1 MVAGCGARRVG
12 GSRRG
17 LVLAVGRGGLVGG
30 RKSRGKRSRPAGS
43 GLQSEQ
49 CYRLWRKV
57 RRGGGLVGPAW
68 AWAVVGCGVRGGVG
82 WGRGVGYACGK
93 GRGVGRGVS
102 GVQGVGARLSA
113 VQSWAL
119 GVGGVWWWWVCRATG
134 VLLRGS
140 DEGEDCLGTEAGEPG
155 AGEWGAGGG
164 LSPAGMAG
172 VPWGPVGA
180 EAPHV
185 GWVRNHGLYFRHRSS

>member
-1 MVAGCGARRVG
+1 MGEPWCLWGAEQGRIRHPACRGVG
-12 GSRRG
+12 GP
-17 LVLAVGRGGLVGG
+17 LPAVGV
-30 RKSRGKRSRPAGS
+30 SH
-43 GLQSEQ
+43 
-49 CYRLWRKV
+49 
-57 RRGGGLVGPAW
+57 
-68 AWAVVGCGVRGGVG
+68 GVG
-82 WGRGVGYACGK
+82 WGWSGWAGGRKGEAEASAQGPEAPACRANSATGSGANVERGGGRVRCGWWSSLGVGG
-93 GRGVGRGVS
+93 GGLGGVGGPELGS
-102 GVQGVGARLSA
+102 
-113 VQSWAL
+113 
-119 GVGGVWWWWVCRATG
+119 GVGGVWWWWVRPATG

-185 GWVRNHGLYFRHRSS
+185 GWVRNLGLFFRHRSS

>member
-1 MVAGCGARRVG
+1 M
-12 GSRRG
+12 
-17 LVLAVGRGGLVGG
+17 
-30 RKSRGKRSRPAGS
+30 
-43 GLQSEQ
+43 QSEQ
-49 CYRLWRKV
+49 CYRQWRKC
-57 RRGGGLVGPAW
+57 RKGGGGGSGAGGGRRW
-68 AWAVVGCGVRGGVG
+68 AWVGGGWAG
-82 WGRGVGYACGK
+82 W
-93 GRGVGRGVS
+93 
-102 GVQGVGARLSA
+102 A

-119 GVGGVWWWWVCRATG
+119 GVGGVWWWWVRPATG

-140 DEGEDCLGTEAGEPG
+140 DEGEDCMGTEAGEPG

-185 GWVRNHGLYFRHRSS
+185 GWVRNLGLFFRHRSS